1 VRCVLNSQL
10 AVFCQSSDVYNV
22 SAGFVDDLVRYL
34 QTVIRVEWPTQ
45 AEGRPVDRATAYLER
60 LNRTAIGLKL
70 SGVADGNLQAQLLQ
84 PLSRLWDAR
93 QQRLLA
99 AETTV
104 PAVVWSD
111 FRVSTQP
118 FDQAL
123 SQIQAAKVTDR

>member
-1 VRCVLNSQL
+1 LNSQL

-22 SAGFVDDLVRYL
+22 SVGFIDPEISSLRDDLVGYL

-60 LNRTAIGLKL
+60 LNRTAIGLKPSSVFGALVLILIIAL
-70 SGVADGNLQAQLLQ
+70 SNSFGG
-84 PLSRLWDAR
+84 
-93 QQRLLA
+93 
-99 AETTV
+99 
-104 PAVVWSD
+104 D

>member
-1 VRCVLNSQL
+1 MRCVLNSRL

-22 SAGFVDDLVRYL
+22 SVGFIDPEISSLRDDLVGYL

-60 LNRTAIGLKL
+60 LNRTAIGLKPSSVSGALVLILIIAL
-70 SGVADGNLQAQLLQ
+70 SNPFGG
-84 PLSRLWDAR
+84 
-93 QQRLLA
+93 
-99 AETTV
+99 
-104 PAVVWSD
+104 D